1 MKKVLFWLIIVLA
14 SIATYN
20 AARAEDTAEA
30 AAPADKP
37 TVEYKGGFIIRT
49 PDDKFNLKI
58 NGAAHLWHFW
68 ESVEGG
74 QDTNTFR
81 LRRAT
86 FMTTGTFH
94 EKFSVTTIFQTTTT
108 GGFDYVKEVDAAG
121 VATTEHE
128 DRLLTYW
135 QTTATLTIMPELV
148 IEGGHVY
155 LPFDRLG
162 ETSSGSRLFTE
173 LPITATQRDGIKGT
187 TTSSI
192 ARNPFGTDE
201 DIGIRIGGDI
211 SKFNYNIGVVNG
223 TGAHTLNG
231 NNEFNYGLRLMYNI
245 LGAVG
250 YAESDLDWSETPQL
264 AIGTGTIFE
273 DEDAVDANTG
283 TGLNWAWLAS
293 TDIGFKWR
301 GLALNTDLYFRKL
314 KTAASLSLDDVGY
327 YIHLGYFVLPKK
339 VEVGARAA
347 QMFREGPDNNS
358 NEFGG
363 VVTWFIK
370 GQNLKLQTDY
380 TNVLDYD
387 AIIGTNNQTRHR
399 IRTALILKF

>member
-20 AARAEDTAEA
+20 AARAEETAATA

-37 TVEYKGGFIIRT
+37 TVEYKGGFNIRT
-49 PDDKFNLKI
+49 PDDKFNLNI
-58 NGAAHLWHFW
+58 GGVAHLWHFW

-81 LRRAT
+81 LKRAG
-86 FMTTGTFH
+86 FRITGTFF
-94 EKFSVTTIFQTTTT
+94 EKFSVTTILQTGTNP
-108 GGFDYVKEVDAAG
+108 GFDYLAAPA
-121 VATTEHE
+121 ATTAEHKE
-128 DRLLTYW
+128 NLFTYW
-135 QTTATLTIMPELV
+135 QTTAALTIKPELV

-162 ETSSGSRLFTE
+162 ETSSSSRLFVDI
-173 LPITATQRDGIKGT
+173 PITATQTDGIKGT

-192 ARNPFGTDE
+192 ARNAFGTDE
-201 DIGIRIGGDI
+201 DIGLRVSGDI
-211 SKFNYNIGVVNG
+211 SKFNYNVGIVNG
-223 TGAHTLNG
+223 TGAHSFNG

-250 YAESDLDWSETPQL
+250 YSESDLGWSETPQL
-264 AIGTGTIFE
+264 AIGTGTMFE

-301 GLALNTDLYFRKL
+301 GLSLNTDLYFRKL

-339 VEVGARAA
+339 VEVGGRAA

-370 GQNLKLQTDY
+370 GQNLKLQADY

-387 AIIGTNNQTRHR
+387 AITGTNNQTRHR